1 VFPELVV
8 LDMHMHVVI
17 DRICIQGDRKKS
29 AITEVTV
36 NIITTVHEILFATKM
51 SVKEAHEY
59 YKFSLNILCM
69 T

>member
-1 VFPELVV
+1 VTA
-8 LDMHMHVVI
+8 
-17 DRICIQGDRKKS
+17 KS
-29 AITEVTV
+29 QPLTEVTV
-36 NIITTVHEILFATKM
+36 NIITTVHEIIFATKM